1 MTVAARDLART
12 GAAERAARTAE
23 GRRRPTTDRTRAER
37 RLGWLLVAPATV
49 VMLAVTAYPIA
60 YAIWLS
66 LHRAD
71 LRFPDDTK
79 LIGLSNY
86 GDVLTS
92 NLWWTD
98 LLTTLFI
105 TVVSVAIELVIG
117 MALAV
122 LMHRAVVGRG
132 LVRASILV
140 PYGIVSVVGALA
152 WQFAFTPGVGFVNQW
167 LESDTAWLS
176 SRGTSLMVIIATEVW
191 KTTPFIALLLLAG
204 LATVPHNLTEAAKV
218 DGATAWQAFTRVT
231 LPNMRNAIIV
241 AVLFRT
247 LDAFRVFD
255 TIYIQTRG
263 ANDTESVSILGY
275 NQLINRLN
283 LGVGSAVSVLI
294 FVCVVLIA
302 VSFVKGLG
310 VTISQG
316 RTR

>member
-1 MTVAARDLART
+1 MTVAARNATRS
-12 GAAERAARTAE
+12 GGGTAVAQ
-23 GRRRPTTDRTRAER
+23 RRPTTDRTRAER
-37 RLGWLLVAPATV
+37 RLGWLLVAPATI

-79 LIGLSNY
+79 LIGLGNY

-122 LMHRAVVGRG
+122 LMHRAMVGRG
-132 LVRASILV
+132 LVRTSILV

-152 WQFAFTPGVGFVNQW
+152 WQFAFTPGVGFVNRW

-302 VSFVKGLG
+302 VGFVKGLG

>member
-1 MTVAARDLART
+1 MTVATGKVSHART
-12 GAAERAARTAE
+12 DAAA
-23 GRRRPTTDRTRAER
+23 RRRPTTDRTRAER
-37 RLGWLLVAPATV
+37 RLGWLLVAPATI
-49 VMLAVTAYPIA
+49 VMLAVTAYPIG

-71 LRFPDDTK
+71 LRFPDDTE
-79 LIGLSNY
+79 LIGLGNY

-92 NLWWTD
+92 DLWWTD

-122 LMHRAVVGRG
+122 LMHRALVGRG
-132 LVRASILV
+132 VVRTSILV

-176 SRGTSLMVIIATEVW
+176 SRGTSLAVIIATEVW

-302 VSFVKGLG
+302 VGFVKGLG

>member
-1 MTVAARDLART
+1 MTTATSNVARS
-12 GAAERAARTAE
+12 RAPAGTAQ
-23 GRRRPTTDRTRAER
+23 RRPTTDRTRAER
-37 RLGWLLVAPATV
+37 RLGWLLVAPATI

-79 LIGLSNY
+79 LIGLDNY

-92 NLWWTD
+92 DLWWTD

-122 LMHRAVVGRG
+122 LMHRALVGRG
-132 LVRASILV
+132 VVRTSILV

-152 WQFAFTPGVGFVNQW
+152 WQFAFTPGVGFVNRW
-167 LESDTAWLS
+167 LENDTAWLS
-176 SRGTSLMVIIATEVW
+176 SRGTSLVVIIATEVW

-241 AVLFRT
+241 AVLFRS

-302 VSFVKGLG
+302 VGFVKGLG

>member
-1 MTVAARDLART
+1 MTVTASDVARAGSVV
-12 GAAERAARTAE
+12 GANRLDE

-60 YAIWLS
+60 YAVWLS

-71 LRFPDDTK
+71 LRFPDDTE
-79 LIGLSNY
+79 LIGLGNY

-92 NLWWTD
+92 DLWWTD

-105 TVVSVAIELVIG
+105 TVVSVAVELVIG

-122 LMHRAVVGRG
+122 LMHRAIVARGVVRT
-132 LVRASILV
+132 SILV

-152 WQFAFTPGVGFVNQW
+152 WQFAFTPGVGFVNRW

-231 LPNMRNAIIV
+231 LPNMRNAIVV

-247 LDAFRVFD
+247 LDAFRIFD

-263 ANDTESVSILGY
+263 ANNTESVSILGY
-275 NQLINRLN
+275 NQLLNRLN

-302 VSFVKGLG
+302 VGFVKGLG

>member
-1 MTVAARDLART
+1 MTVAARN
-12 GAAERAARTAE
+12 AARSGAGSAVAE
-23 GRRRPTTDRTRAER
+23 RRPTTDRTRAER
-37 RLGWLLVAPATV
+37 RLGWLLVAPATI

-79 LIGLSNY
+79 LIGLGNY

-92 NLWWTD
+92 DLWWTD

-122 LMHRAVVGRG
+122 LMHRAMVGRG
-132 LVRASILV
+132 LVRTSILV

-152 WQFAFTPGVGFVNQW
+152 WQFAFTPGVGFVNRW

-218 DGATAWQAFTRVT
+218 DGATAWQAFARVT

-302 VSFVKGLG
+302 VGFVKGLG

>member
-1 MTVAARDLART
+1 
-12 GAAERAARTAE
+12 
-23 GRRRPTTDRTRAER
+23 
-37 RLGWLLVAPATV
+37 
-49 VMLAVTAYPIA
+49 MLAVTAYPIA
-60 YAIWLS
+60 YAVWLS

-79 LIGLSNY
+79 LIGLGNY

-122 LMHRAVVGRG
+122 LMHRAIAGRG
-132 LVRASILV
+132 VVRTSILV

-152 WQFAFTPGVGFVNQW
+152 WQFAFTPGVGFVNRW

-241 AVLFRT
+241 AVLFRA
-247 LDAFRVFD
+247 LDAFRIFD

-302 VSFVKGLG
+302 VGFVKGLG